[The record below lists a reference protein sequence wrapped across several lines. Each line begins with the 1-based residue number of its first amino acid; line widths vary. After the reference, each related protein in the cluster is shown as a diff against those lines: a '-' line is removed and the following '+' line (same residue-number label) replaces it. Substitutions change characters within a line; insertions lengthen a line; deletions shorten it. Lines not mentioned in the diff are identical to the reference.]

1 MYLVSFLAHL
11 WYDNNIVE
19 ADTSEEQKGGE
30 TQKVHGLNTRFKI
43 SSDIR

>member
-1 MYLVSFLAHL
+1 MLLSLLAHL

-30 TQKVHGLNTRFKI
+30 TEKV
-43 SSDIR
+43 